1 MDITISVSD
10 RVAKNIQERANG
22 KPIGDFVEE
31 FVKESFSNWHEAEN
45 GTKESKRRSHNLL
58 AFAGMFSSGITDT
71 SERMSE
77 IMRETN
83 FDPAE
88 GFTQRPT

>member
-10 RVAKNIQERANG
+10 RVVETIQERANG
-22 KPIGDFVEE
+22 KPIEDFVEE
-31 FVKESFSNWHEAEN
+31 FVVESFSEGKN
-45 GTKESKRRSHNLL
+45 GSIEKERRHHNLL
-58 AFAGMFSSGITDT
+58 AFAGMFNSGVTDT

-77 IMRETN
+77 IMRETD

-88 GFTQRPT
+88 GFSSGLPQK